1 MNLALPLR
9 NSGQYDTA
17 QRMTLSYTVL
27 DEDLEPV
34 SADRSIV
41 RFRAPNGSQW
51 KVFEMRD
58 AVPNNGASLIFSS
71 DEGFRRVRRF
81 PSNWDQ
87 LDPSSLWELS
97 WRR

>member
-1 MNLALPLR
+1 MIFRATMPL
-9 NSGQYDTA
+9 THA
-17 QRMTLSYTVL
+17 AL
-27 DEDLEPV
+27 DEDHEPV

-58 AVPNNGASLIFSS
+58 AVQNSGASLIFSS

-87 LDPSSLWELS
+87 LDSSSLWELS